1 MCRNVCRDPLTRCP
15 ACEAERL
22 LQLEE
27 WHEFDLICES
37 NPENDPAH
45 KPATDDEWRAWRE
58 ATTVPARK
66 GAA

>member
-1 MCRNVCRDPLTRCP
+1 M
-15 ACEAERL
+15 
-22 LQLEE
+22 QLEDS
-27 WHEFDLICES
+27 HEFDLLCER
-37 NPENDPAH
+37 NPENDLTH

>member
-1 MCRNVCRDPLTRCP
+1 MCRRRCTDPLARCLE
-15 ACEAERL
+15 CEREHQEL
-22 LQLEE
+22 LEE
-27 WHEFDLICES
+27 AHEFDLICES
-37 NPENDPAH
+37 NPENDPTH